1 MALLVDRLAF
11 VLNITRIQFR
21 TTDQQS
27 GMEEGT
33 LHLDCLSFGLRQ
45 LSVEVSG
52 VSISR
57 SPICDEILSIPSLTL
72 IMQLTRRY

>member
-33 LHLDCLSFGLRQ
+33 LHLDCLSFG
-45 LSVEVSG
+45 S
-52 VSISR
+52 
-57 SPICDEILSIPSLTL
+57 DN
-72 IMQLTRRY
+72 